1 RNRTRAMR
9 SKKVAR
15 ALQFA
20 TLDDKLFRCHGA
32 LSSSSIVLTLLL
44 STLCLI
50 PFLHLRDNVIHFLRG
65 QFGVHRQADATP
77 GVVLSV
83 RQRAEDERVFS
94 PRLPRLLTRC
104 DHVF

>member
-1 RNRTRAMR
+1 MR

-50 PFLHLRDNVIHFLRG
+50 PFLHLRDDVIHFLGG
-65 QFGVHRQADATP
+65 QLGEHRQADATP
-77 GVVLSV
+77 GVVLGV
-83 RQRAEDERVFS
+83 RQRADDARAFA
-94 PRLPRLLTRC
+94 PRITGLLMNS
-104 DHVF
+104 D